1 MKKAFTILLVLAV
14 STMMIFANGA
24 KETASESSVV
34 EISLLNSKP
43 EITEAL
49 EEAAI
54 SYEANNGVRITVYE
68 TDSPGDYLT
77 QAYAAGDPTTLAL
90 VDYANIKDF
99 SSEYFLD
106 MTDQEW
112 SSIGGLSSGAV
123 FGGKL
128 YGFPFTIEARGVIYN
143 KTVIEELLGEEFVP
157 EKYYSREA
165 FKGLLETLREK
176 GMENPIVINADDWSI
191 GSHYLQTMYSLY
203 DGTMDGGYEFTE
215 KLKGGASIIDEAAFN
230 EAFDTLDMLMEYNYN
245 KEDPLAA
252 DYDMNAS
259 YCAEGE
265 VAFWLN
271 GTFAW
276 PDFSVFVDGS
286 MEYGVMPLPV
296 SEDCAG
302 YGKLSASATK
312 YVAIDTEHAS
322 AEQQQAALDFL
333 SWLVYTPEG
342 NDLLVNKCGAV
353 PAFSNINLEMSNP
366 FNVSLMEYITDG
378 NLICAFADLPADH
391 RSALG
396 DDMQKYIAG
405 EVTREEL
412 AATIDAYWQAQN

>member
-49 EEAAI
+49 EVAAI

-128 YGFPFTIEARGVIYN
+128 YGFPFTIEARGMIYN
-143 KTVIEELLGEEFVP
+143 QPEIEELLGEEFVP

-165 FKGLLETLREK
+165 FNGLLETLREK

-215 KLKGGASIIDEAAFN
+215 KLKGGASI
-230 EAFDTLDMLMEYNYN
+230 
-245 KEDPLAA
+245 K
-252 DYDMNAS
+252 
-259 YCAEGE
+259 

>member
-24 KETASESSVV
+24 KETALESSVV

-54 SYEANNGVRITVYE
+54 SYEENNGVRITVYE

-165 FKGLLETLREK
+165 FKGLLDTLRGK

-203 DGTMDGGYEFTE
+203 DGTMDGGYEFT
-215 KLKGGASIIDEAAFN
+215 
-230 EAFDTLDMLMEYNYN
+230 
-245 KEDPLAA
+245 
-252 DYDMNAS
+252 
-259 YCAEGE
+259 
-265 VAFWLN
+265 
-271 GTFAW
+271 
-276 PDFSVFVDGS
+276 
-286 MEYGVMPLPV
+286 
-296 SEDCAG
+296 
-302 YGKLSASATK
+302 
-312 YVAIDTEHAS
+312 
-322 AEQQQAALDFL
+322 
-333 SWLVYTPEG
+333 
-342 NDLLVNKCGAV
+342 
-353 PAFSNINLEMSNP
+353 
-366 FNVSLMEYITDG
+366 
-378 NLICAFADLPADH
+378 
-391 RSALG
+391 
-396 DDMQKYIAG
+396 
-405 EVTREEL
+405 
-412 AATIDAYWQAQN
+412 